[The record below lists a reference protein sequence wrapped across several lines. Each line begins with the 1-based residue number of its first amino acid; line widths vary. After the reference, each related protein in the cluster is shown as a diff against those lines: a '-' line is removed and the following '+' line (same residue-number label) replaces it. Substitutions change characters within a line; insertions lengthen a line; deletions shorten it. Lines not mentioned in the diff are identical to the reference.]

1 MSWYVGAPTH
11 VAGMFALPVAGWT
24 DSGSLPP
31 FCWMAMSSSLHCATL
46 AKRASFCAA
55 ASADCCLIRH
65 TDGAFGYLASHAARS
80 NVAEVTFAC
89 AAAGE
94 DNTIAAAA
102 VAAAPR
108 RHALGRER
116 SAHSAASVHR
126 TSRSCRS
133 MIHLVGAL
141 ERAAGKSGCHIC

>member
-1 MSWYVGAPTH
+1 M
-11 VAGMFALPVAGWT
+11 
-24 DSGSLPP
+24 
-31 FCWMAMSSSLHCATL
+31 
-46 AKRASFCAA
+46 
-55 ASADCCLIRH
+55 
-65 TDGAFGYLASHAARS
+65 
-80 NVAEVTFAC
+80 AEVTFAC

-94 DNTIAAAA
+94 DNTTAAAA

-133 MIHLVGAL
+133 MIHLVPWSAL
-141 ERAAGKSGCHIC
+141 LASLGVIVNCGRAVTGVGVLAPAATTDPRGY